1 MMCILR
7 LLLGTIL
14 SKCIYYGSQNN
25 EMFYRILPLVYT
37 DLCHENLC
45 PRLLVLFFVFFG
57 MMILQCF
64 GHVYKLDCEQLKL
77 VCQSMET
84 WRHITLLFRSVKV
97 RPTRGHVSYQQRL
110 FEETRVQ
117 HFQGITFHKKILKQ
131 QTDLQY
137 NARLFANIMHF
148 GKKKREEKKKK

>member
-1 MMCILR
+1 
-7 LLLGTIL
+7 
-14 SKCIYYGSQNN
+14 
-25 EMFYRILPLVYT
+25 
-37 DLCHENLC
+37 
-45 PRLLVLFFVFFG
+45 

-97 RPTRGHVSYQQRL
+97 RPTRGQVSYQQRL

-117 HFQGITFHKKILKQ
+117 HFQGITFHKKLLKK